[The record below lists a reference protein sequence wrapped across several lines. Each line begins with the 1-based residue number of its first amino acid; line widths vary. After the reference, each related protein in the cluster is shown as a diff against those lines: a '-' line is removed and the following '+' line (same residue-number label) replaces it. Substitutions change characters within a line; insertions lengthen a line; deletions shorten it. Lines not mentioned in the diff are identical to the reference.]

1 MFDRIKDDYKKYYY
15 IDKVIGS
22 GGYGNVYLGK
32 DKETQELRAIK
43 VMNINEIKNG
53 LKSEYMTDEIED
65 ILKNYIDGFIQE
77 FNIMKICSKNNTNIY
92 SVKCYEYFNTEKEF
106 VLIMELCDDN
116 LLNYAIRIKREFTQE
131 EILNIMTQLNNT
143 FRIMKENNIVHRDLK
158 LENILIKYNDQ
169 TKKDY
174 TVKLTDYGVSK
185 RLFSLS
191 KKCKTHVGTITTMA
205 PEILEGE
212 GKNEYNYKCDL
223 WSIGIIIY
231 RLLFKEHPYPGLT
244 EIAILNKIKKLG
256 TKNLKKTENKDLDNL
271 IKRVLEKNPKKRL
284 DWDEYLNHPFFNQT
298 KEEDDKQLSFSNN
311 YSIKTRKESE
321 NEPEA
326 LKVILLG
333 ESCADKTA
341 LVNQLCKDDGDTS
354 LSAQFMSITFEFP
367 EFNKLI
373 KFDIWDT
380 AGQEKYRS
388 LFKIFLKDAKVIIF
402 VYDITSY
409 ESFDS
414 IKNYWYHEVKY
425 ILKEK
430 MPILAVVG
438 NKIEKYENM
447 QVRNE
452 DGQQFADEIGAIF
465 QTTSKLSN
473 SDINILFDNIG
484 KKYLDPKF
492 DYKENKDKDKSI
504 QEHINA
510 KTFQTHQING
520 HKLIASNQSKKKD
533 CIII

>member
-1 MFDRIKDDYKKYYY
+1 MSDRIKDDYKKYYY

-65 ILKNYIDGFIQE
+65 FLKNYIDGFIQE

-92 SVKCYEYFNTEKEF
+92 SVKCYEYFNTENEF

-143 FRIMKENNIVHRDLK
+143 FRIMKDNNIVHRDLK

-212 GKNEYNYKCDL
+212 GEGKNEYNYKCDL

-231 RLLFKEHPYPGLT
+231 RLLFKEPPYPGQT

-256 TKNLKKTENKDLDNL
+256 TKSLKKTENKELDNL
-271 IKRVLEKNPKKRL
+271 IKRLLEKNPKNRL

-311 YSIKTRKESE
+311 YSIETRKESE
-321 NEPEA
+321 KEPDV
-326 LKVILLG
+326 LKVVLLG

-341 LVNQLCKDDGDTS
+341 LISQFCKDKYNFPDLETT
-354 LSAQFMSITFEFP
+354 LSAQFISKTVEFP

-380 AGQEKYRS
+380 AGQEKFRS
-388 LFKIFLKDAKVIIF
+388 LSKVFYKDAKVIIF

-409 ESFDS
+409 DSFEK
-414 IKNYWYHEVKY
+414 IKNYWYSQVKDV
-425 ILKEK
+425 LGEK

-438 NKIEKYENM
+438 NKIEKYKNM
-447 QVRNE
+447 QVSNK

-473 SDINILFDNIG
+473 DGINNLFDNIG
-484 KKYLDPKF
+484 KKYF
-492 DYKENKDKDKSI
+492 E
-504 QEHINA
+504 EHINA
-510 KTFQTHQING
+510 KTFQTHQIKG
-520 HKLIASNQSKKKD
+520 HKLILSD